1 MIDFLKYRPW
11 SILFSVLL
19 LSTFVGTYIYNTV
32 QYESAFNYSVDFT
45 GGTQVLAEFKKP
57 VSGAQINTILDSIYQ
72 GVVTREFSNKEFIIR
87 IKQVSADVKELG
99 ENVKSLLQDN
109 LPDNDVT
116 IKQIDSV
123 SGGMGKLLRKNSFY
137 AIIISLLL
145 MLVYIAV
152 RFRSFAF
159 ATGALVSLFHDA
171 LVILTYFLLSYKE
184 VDINVI
190 GAILVVL
197 GYSINDTIVIF
208 SKIREN
214 IKKLPQTSIKQIVN
228 LSLNQTLGRTIKTSF
243 ATALVVIALLLFG
256 GQVLR
261 GLSVSLLIGMIFGT
275 YSSIYMASPVML
287 ALYRGS
293 RAGQAQRT

>member
-32 QYESAFNYSVDFT
+32 QYGSAFNYSVDFT